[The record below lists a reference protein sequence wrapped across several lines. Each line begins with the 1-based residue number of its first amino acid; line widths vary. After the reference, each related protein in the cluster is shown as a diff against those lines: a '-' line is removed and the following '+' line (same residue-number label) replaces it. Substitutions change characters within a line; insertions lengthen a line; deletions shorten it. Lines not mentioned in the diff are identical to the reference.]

1 VRSAAYGH
9 TVRRNIVYAY
19 LPAELE
25 DDARVEVEVLGEPVA
40 SELAADVLV
49 DPENVRLRA

>member
-1 VRSAAYGH
+1 
-9 TVRRNIVYAY
+9 VRRNIVYAY